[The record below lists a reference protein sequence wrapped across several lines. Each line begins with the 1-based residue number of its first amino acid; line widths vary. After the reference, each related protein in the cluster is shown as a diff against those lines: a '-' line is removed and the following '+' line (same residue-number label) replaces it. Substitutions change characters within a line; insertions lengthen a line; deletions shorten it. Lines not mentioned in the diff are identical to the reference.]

1 MTVRGMVI
9 LGAGECGARAAFALR
24 ENGYDGPVTLI
35 GNETH
40 LPYERPPLSK
50 ATLIDEPGHKPIAPV
65 EKYREADIA
74 LRLGTTV
81 EAILPAEGRIAL
93 ADGDRLAF
101 DKLLLAIGSR
111 PRRLPENGPSHGHV
125 KYLRTF
131 DDAVDIRS
139 SLGPGKRLVIVGAG
153 FIGLELAAT
162 ARTLGT
168 AVTVVEA
175 QPRVLMRGVPE
186 AIAGV
191 IAARHAAEG
200 VDLRVGIG
208 ISAIKED
215 DAAAHI
221 ELADGT
227 VLTVDTVVVGIGALP
242 NTALAEA
249 AGLDIENG
257 IAVDDRLRT
266 TAPNVF
272 AAGDCCS
279 FPLPVY
285 GGRRVRLEAW
295 RNAQD
300 QGNLAARNMLG
311 GNEAISSIPYFWSD
325 QYDLTLQVS
334 GLSDGAATTVRRD
347 IGAEAFLLFHLD
359 ADGVLLAAS
368 GIGRG
373 NSVGRD
379 IKLAERLVAARSRL
393 DAAALAS
400 PDIRLKSLLAA

>member
-1 MTVRGMVI
+1 
-9 LGAGECGARAAFALR
+9 
-24 ENGYDGPVTLI
+24 
-35 GNETH
+35 
-40 LPYERPPLSK
+40 
-50 ATLIDEPGHKPIAPV
+50 
-65 EKYREADIA
+65 
-74 LRLGTTV
+74 
-81 EAILPAEGRIAL
+81 
-93 ADGDRLAF
+93 
-101 DKLLLAIGSR
+101 
-111 PRRLPENGPSHGHV
+111 
-125 KYLRTF
+125 
-131 DDAVDIRS
+131 
-139 SLGPGKRLVIVGAG
+139 
-153 FIGLELAAT
+153 T